1 MENNQVFTDPW
12 SAPVTLEGLATR
24 LEPIGLQHLESLS
37 RHVLFPQHFVDDY
50 GGCVHPADVEKEIRH
65 CLKSRE
71 LQLENGFA
79 IIDKR
84 TGEAV
89 GYSNYLH
96 LNRKN
101 RNLDIGRTRIG
112 IEFHKTHINT
122 ESKLLMLQHAFEQLG
137 CLRVSFKVDC
147 LNFNSQRAVKR
158 LGAKFEGEMRN
169 YMLLPDG
176 RKRDYH
182 CYSIIDTEWE
192 NVKKTL
198 HGYLRKYDVQTLSL

>member
-1 MENNQVFTDPW
+1 MENTKLSLDPW
-12 SAPVTLEGLATR
+12 SAPVVLEGLATR
-24 LEPIGLQHLESLS
+24 LEPIGTQHLESLS

-50 GGCVHPADVEKEIRH
+50 GGCVNAADVAKEISH
-65 CLKSRE
+65 CIKARE
-71 LQLENGFA
+71 QQLENGFA
-79 IIDKR
+79 IIEKQ
-84 TGEAV
+84 TGEAI
-89 GYSNYLH
+89 GYSNYLNI
-96 LNRKN
+96 NRKN

-112 IEFHKTHINT
+112 IAFHKTHINT
-122 ESKLLMLQHAFEQLG
+122 ESKLLMLQHAFEELG
-137 CLRVSFKVDC
+137 CLRVSFKVDS

-182 CYSIIDTEWE
+182 CYSIIDTEWV

-198 HGYLRKYDVQTLSL
+198 QGYLGKYNVQTISV